1 MELKLLIEIKLSRF
15 NKFFT
20 KIGVKLAS
28 SISTC
33 SKDFKQFMDVSET
46 VLQEYTL
53 QDEELGEAFDS
64 LKSNKSPG
72 FDNISSFIV
81 SFCIRDIFHPL
92 KHVFNLSFQTGEE
105 FFQM

>member
-1 MELKLLIEIKLSRF
+1 MELKLLIKIKLSRF

-53 QDEELGEAFDS
+53 QDKELGEAFDS
-64 LKSNKSPG
+64 FK
-72 FDNISSFIV
+72 V
-81 SFCIRDIFHPL
+81 
-92 KHVFNLSFQTGEE
+92 
-105 FFQM
+105 